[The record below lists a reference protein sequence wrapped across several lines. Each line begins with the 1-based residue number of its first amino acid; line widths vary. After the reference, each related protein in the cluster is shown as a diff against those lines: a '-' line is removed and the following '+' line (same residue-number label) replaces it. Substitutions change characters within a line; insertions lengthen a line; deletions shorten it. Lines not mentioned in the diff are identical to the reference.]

1 MVLFGGL
8 AGPGVPRAEVL
19 ALSLADSAAEWAVL
33 PTAGPTPNAREGHTA
48 IYDPARDR
56 MVVFGG
62 ELGDGS
68 YSKELWELSFTT
80 EPATWRLLQAT
91 GEGPAGRTGH
101 SAVFDPDRDRMIL
114 FGGWNGTYHN
124 DLWSLSLEDPPVWDE
139 LHPLGTPPAARMN
152 HAAVYA
158 CNNMLVFGGFA
169 GDYDDRP
176 PHGGFHSRHDLWALV
191 LSGEPSWFGGS
202 IYGDGGPY
210 EIEGHTMV
218 FDELRQ
224 GILIYGGFARSSPGS
239 GPFNDLWYLG
249 CDGSGIR
256 RIGSSSGS
264 TPERSEHVAIY
275 DSQHHRMV
283 IHGGCGLVYP
293 LGDTW
298 AFTLNS
304 ARTEGVWRSIAAAP
318 DVPDSP
324 GSATAYDPNHH
335 RMYVFGGFSIWLVTQ
350 GDYVHWTPIQAGGP
364 GPQPRIS
371 HSMIYDP
378 VRNRLV
384 VFGGDV
390 FRWTSPFGGGQF
402 QVDELW
408 SLNLGPNPAWTQ
420 IIPSGNSPSRRRN
433 HSAVYDP
440 AGDRMIIFG
449 GDNDSTVF
457 NDVWALSLDDPTH
470 WSRLTPAGQAPVAR
484 TDHTATYDPV
494 DRCMLVFGGQTG
506 VDWPP
511 GLGDTWSL
519 SLEGDPAWTRL
530 DLAGTS
536 PPPRLRHTA
545 IYDPVQ
551 HRVVVAGGQDA
562 YGRNDVWA
570 LELDRAP
577 LWHAL
582 EPSGGPTPSWID
594 HLAHF
599 DPDRDEMALIGHPYV
614 WKLAWGEPRTP
625 VGIDVQR

>member
-1 MVLFGGL
+1 MPLPKRALPPFVTGLFLTILASLNRHEIAASPRVPETPGQIGQAWSDVNRTPDTTLAQPDTSSHWRRPQGSRLESLLNRPEDGSWVELGARRRFGHSAIFDPVRQRMVLFGGL

-19 ALSLADSAAEWAVL
+19 ALYLADSAAEWAVL

-256 RIGSSSGS
+256 RIDPRPG
-264 TPERSEHVAIY
+264 A
-275 DSQHHRMV
+275 HR
-283 IHGGCGLVYP
+283 
-293 LGDTW
+293 
-298 AFTLNS
+298 
-304 ARTEGVWRSIAAAP
+304 RGVSMWRSM
-318 DVPDSP
+318 
-324 GSATAYDPNHH
+324 T
-335 RMYVFGGFSIWLVTQ
+335 RSIIEW
-350 GDYVHWTPIQAGGP
+350 
-364 GPQPRIS
+364 
-371 HSMIYDP
+371 
-378 VRNRLV
+378 
-384 VFGGDV
+384 
-390 FRWTSPFGGGQF
+390 
-402 QVDELW
+402 
-408 SLNLGPNPAWTQ
+408 
-420 IIPSGNSPSRRRN
+420 
-433 HSAVYDP
+433 
-440 AGDRMIIFG
+440 
-449 GDNDSTVF
+449 
-457 NDVWALSLDDPTH
+457 
-470 WSRLTPAGQAPVAR
+470 
-484 TDHTATYDPV
+484 
-494 DRCMLVFGGQTG
+494 
-506 VDWPP
+506 
-511 GLGDTWSL
+511 
-519 SLEGDPAWTRL
+519 
-530 DLAGTS
+530 
-536 PPPRLRHTA
+536 
-545 IYDPVQ
+545 
-551 HRVVVAGGQDA
+551 
-562 YGRNDVWA
+562 
-570 LELDRAP
+570 
-577 LWHAL
+577 
-582 EPSGGPTPSWID
+582 
-594 HLAHF
+594 
-599 DPDRDEMALIGHPYV
+599 
-614 WKLAWGEPRTP
+614 
-625 VGIDVQR
+625 

>member
-1 MVLFGGL
+1 M
-8 AGPGVPRAEVL
+8 
-19 ALSLADSAAEWAVL
+19 
-33 PTAGPTPNAREGHTA
+33 
-48 IYDPARDR
+48 
-56 MVVFGG
+56 
-62 ELGDGS
+62 
-68 YSKELWELSFTT
+68 
-80 EPATWRLLQAT
+80 
-91 GEGPAGRTGH
+91 
-101 SAVFDPDRDRMIL
+101 
-114 FGGWNGTYHN
+114 
-124 DLWSLSLEDPPVWDE
+124 
-139 LHPLGTPPAARMN
+139 
-152 HAAVYA
+152 
-158 CNNMLVFGGFA
+158 
-169 GDYDDRP
+169 
-176 PHGGFHSRHDLWALV
+176 
-191 LSGEPSWFGGS
+191 
-202 IYGDGGPY
+202 
-210 EIEGHTMV
+210 
-218 FDELRQ
+218 
-224 GILIYGGFARSSPGS
+224 
-239 GPFNDLWYLG
+239 
-249 CDGSGIR
+249 
-256 RIGSSSGS
+256 
-264 TPERSEHVAIY
+264 AIY

-335 RMYVFGGFSIWLVTQ
+335 RMYVFGGFSTNDVWLVTQ

-625 VGIDVQR
+625 VGIDVQPGHAEDVQPHRWVPVAVLGSAAFDARAIDPRSLSFSGARVSAHGNGKPRTHFADVNHDRFDDLVALFSTRELSLEPDARALRLDGITFSGRPFRGWSAFRPASRRRCSGPPAAELEAETVPFDLGVWTPNPSGGRPRFTVSLPTSAPARFVVMDVQGRSVFRREVEFPAGQHAVLFGESRLPPGLYFGRLSQLGRSVTRKFAVVQD